1 MWLFLGIFSALSLG
15 IYDVCKKLSLQK
27 NAVIPVLFISIVIS
41 STLLMPF
48 FFLSKMVPETIQ
60 NSIFFVPDISWEAH
74 LLILLKSVI
83 VLSSWL
89 FGYFAMKNL
98 PITIASPIKATQ
110 PMWIVLGAVLI
121 FGEKLS
127 IFQWPV
133 S

>member
-74 LLILLKSVI
+74 LLILLKSVRVHGI
-83 VLSSWL
+83 MSLITGVSLILSGITER
-89 FGYFAMKNL
+89 FGVQALIIPTK
-98 PITIASPIKATQ
+98 
-110 PMWIVLGAVLI
+110 WDRAVLHR
-121 FGEKLS
+121 S
-127 IFQWPV
+127 V
-133 S
+133 N

>member
-1 MWLFLGIFSALSLG
+1 MWLFFGIFSALSLG

-27 NAVIPVLFISIVIS
+27 NAVIPVLFLSIVIS

-127 IFQWPV
+127 ILQ
-133 S
+133 